1 MAGTWNKTN
10 CSRLRRIRSKSNEH
24 TEQHPYTLPSVLVR
38 SKPFYVFTQTGNWIF
53 IKYCINLGDGGKRC
67 EGVPDGLQLGID
79 RVLSL
84 RLPLLRPVP
93 WVLLCP
99 RLQQCSYM
107 HTVLSSCLPRAGR
120 SSTWRGGWGWPARR
134 GRGRGPW
141 WGCAHCGCWGRVDA
155 CIFTFTAS
163 SGDLAGPQR
172 SGWHLAWPL
181 CKPRKISGATWRA
194 NANIHHDAAVSLVC
208 KTIAVSVTLDTD
220 LIRLAACRIL
230 HIGHNSLPVLQCCSA
245 VLQCTTLH
253 YAQYWNCCWLL
264 QHPSSGDK
272 VNTFWI
278 TLFYL
283 ETGY

>member
-1 MAGTWNKTN
+1 MEENDVKESLMASSLALTVFWVWGCH
-10 CSRLRRIRSKSNEH
+10 CSARSLGSFSARVCS
-24 TEQHPYTLPSVLVR
+24 SVAI
-38 SKPFYVFTQTGNWIF
+38 W
-53 IKYCINLGDGGKRC
+53 
-67 EGVPDGLQLGID
+67 
-79 RVLSL
+79 
-84 RLPLLRPVP
+84 
-93 WVLLCP
+93 
-99 RLQQCSYM
+99 

-155 CIFTFTAS
+155 CIFTAS
-163 SGDLAGPQR
+163 PPSGGLAGPQR

-194 NANIHHDAAVSLVC
+194 NIHHDAGVSLVC

-264 QHPSSGDK
+264 QHPILGDK